1 MWISRVFEFMTFD
14 QQPNKS
20 TKYSLY
26 KAKFNVFWGKAAFVY
41 LSGKLEILTN
51 KCCFRLTSVPII
63 ESPFWQTYIW
73 FRFFKSLSALAVSF
87 CDVIVPGLISPL
99 YFRSQWSEA
108 MLSMKT
114 FLEGVHAKLC
124 ICLYITNWIIITSCS
139 DEGDWSYSARI
150 HCVKRFKQMA
160 CYICNREGVWE
171 LCWW

>member
-26 KAKFNVFWGKAAFVY
+26 KAKFNVFWGKASFVY

-73 FRFFKSLSALAVSF
+73 FRF
-87 CDVIVPGLISPL
+87 SPL